1 MDSTI
6 THFLDGWDKHD
17 MVCSMGG
24 KTESTHGLGLDGV
37 QTFVRQL
44 NRRVTLIYHGGWLSY
59 PHWSSDSDSDV
70 DGAKVTRVLVCY
82 YECDVT

>member
-37 QTFVRQL
+37 QTFVSQL
-44 NRRVTLIYHGGWLSY
+44 NRRATLIYHGGWLSY
-59 PHWSSDSDSDV
+59 PALVKRQRQRRGWSDSD
-70 DGAKVTRVLVCY
+70 TRPGLLL
-82 YECDVT
+82 